1 MNGQQVAC
9 TVGPYELLDRLGSG
23 GMGHVYRARL
33 PGEGPAALAI
43 KVVSLHSSPQ
53 RAAQR
58 QNFLREAQTATRL
71 RHPHILPVYDY
82 GESNGQLYLV
92 MKLVE
97 GGTLADR
104 IAQGPLPLGDVAA
117 ILTQVAGALDYAH
130 ARGVIHRDIKPQNIL
145 FDTGGDAY
153 LSDFGV
159 AQHNP
164 RVGTGGTHFIGTAA
178 YASPEQC
185 RGEELTSASDL
196 YALGVVTFEMLTGE
210 LPFQGATVLALMH
223 QHLHQPPPDP
233 CALRPELPPAIAEV
247 VQRALAKRPSA
258 RYRSAASFSGALNR
272 ALYSPPA
279 PAPLLPPRSVPAAPL
294 ADTTPARPTPFPPD
308 PSPAT
313 TMRHRRRRLVLSAVF
328 ALLTLASVAALLLTL
343 L

>member
-1 MNGQQVAC
+1 MNGQQLAC

-43 KVVSLHSSPQ
+43 KVVSLRSSPQ

-117 ILTQVAGALDYAH
+117 ILTQIAGALDYAH

-159 AQHNP
+159 AQHTP
-164 RVGTGGTHFIGTAA
+164 RVGAGGNSFTGTAA

-196 YALGVVTFEMLTGE
+196 YALGVLTFEMLTGV
-210 LPFQGATVLALMH
+210 LPFQGVTVLALMH

-233 CALRPELPPAIAEV
+233 CVLRPELPPAVTEV
-247 VQRALAKRPSA
+247 IQRALAKRPSA
-258 RYRSAASFSGALNR
+258 RYRSAAAFSATLNR
-272 ALYSPPA
+272 ALCSPFSPT
-279 PAPLLPPRSVPAAPL
+279 PIPPQKSVPAEPL
-294 ADTTPARPTPFPPD
+294 TDTRPA
-308 PSPAT
+308 PSPSPPPAKASSVGRT
-313 TMRHRRRRLVLSAVF
+313 GALRAAFVLL
-328 ALLTLASVAALLLTL
+328 ALLTLATL
-343 L
+343 LIAFWR

>member
-1 MNGQQVAC
+1 MNGQQLAC

-43 KVVSLHSSPQ
+43 KIVSLHSSPQ

-104 IAQGPLPLGDVAA
+104 IAQGPLPIGDVAA

-145 FDTGGDAY
+145 FDKGGDAY

-159 AQHNP
+159 AQLNP
-164 RVGTGGTHFIGTAA
+164 RVGAGGSSFTGTAA

-196 YALGVVTFEMLTGE
+196 YALGVVTFEMLTGV

-233 CALRPELPPAIAEV
+233 CVLRPELPSATAEV

-258 RYRSAASFSGALNR
+258 RYRSAAAFSGALNR
-272 ALYSPPA
+272 ALCSSFSPTPI
-279 PAPLLPPRSVPAAPL
+279 LPQKSVPAEPL
-294 ADTTPARPTPFPPD
+294 ADI
-308 PSPAT
+308 SPAHAAPPINFPQT
-313 TMRHRRRRLVLSAVF
+313 VIRSPWRARALRAAFVLLA
-328 ALLTLASVAALLLTL
+328 LTLIATL
-343 L
+343 LIATWR